1 MASTIIYSDLD
12 LRFLPN
18 PVTGDVSMSYNE
30 QAVIRSIQNL
40 LYTKPY
46 ERLFDPTIGSG
57 IPALLFEPLSPL
69 TASSIEDEITRLISN
84 YEPRATIY
92 QLNVSANADSNS
104 FTVSLYVFIGNNTA
118 PTAIN
123 LILQRNR

>member
-40 LYTKPY
+40 LYTRPY
-46 ERLFDPTIGSG
+46 EKLFNPTVGSG
-57 IPALLFEPLSPL
+57 LYALLFEPLSPL
-69 TASSIEDEITRLISN
+69 TASSIEDEIVRLITN

-92 QLNVSANADSNS
+92 QLNVSALADQDS
-104 FTVSLYVFIGNNTA
+104 FQVSLYVFIGNNTT
-118 PTAIN
+118 PTAVN
-123 LILQRNR
+123 LLLQRNR

>member
-18 PVTGDVSMSYNE
+18 PVTGDIAMSYNE
-30 QAVIRSIQNL
+30 QAVIRSIQNI
-40 LYTKPY
+40 LYTSPY
-46 ERLFDPTIGSG
+46 EKLFDPTVGSG
-57 IPALLFEPLSPL
+57 IPALLFEPVSPL
-69 TASSIEDEITRLISN
+69 TASSIEDEIVRLISN

-92 QLNVSANADSNS
+92 QLNVSANADQDS
-104 FTVSLYVFIGNNTA
+104 FQVSLYVFIGNNTT

>member
-30 QAVIRSIQNL
+30 QSVIRSIQNL
-40 LYTKPY
+40 LYTRPY
-46 ERLFDPTIGSG
+46 EKLFDPSVGSG
-57 IPALLFEPLSPL
+57 LFALLFEPLSPL
-69 TASSIEDEITRLISN
+69 TASSIEDEIVRLITN

-92 QLNVSANADSNS
+92 QLNVSALADQDS
-104 FTVSLYVFIGNNTA
+104 FQVSLYVFIGNNTT
-118 PTAIN
+118 PTAVN
-123 LILQRNR
+123 LLLQRNR

>member
-46 ERLFDPTIGSG
+46 ERLFDPTVGSG
-57 IPALLFEPLSPL
+57 LPGLLFEPLSPL
-69 TASSIEDEITRLISN
+69 TASSIEDEITRLINN

-92 QLNVSANADSNS
+92 QLNVSANAGSDSFS
-104 FTVSLYVFIGNNTA
+104 VSLYVFIGNNTT

>member
-1 MASTIIYSDLD
+1 MASTIFYSDLD

-40 LYTKPY
+40 LYTRPY

-57 IPALLFEPLSPL
+57 LPALLFEPISPL
-69 TASSIEDEITRLISN
+69 TASSIEDEIKRLISN
-84 YEPRATIY
+84 YEPRASIY
-92 QLNVSANADSNS
+92 QLNVTAQADKDS
-104 FTVSLYVFIGNNTA
+104 FQVSLYVFIGNNTT

-123 LILQRNR
+123 LTLQRTR

>member
-18 PVTGDVSMSYNE
+18 PVTGDISMSYNE
-30 QAVIRSIQNL
+30 QAVIRSIKNI
-40 LYTKPY
+40 LYTAPY

-57 IPALLFEPLSPL
+57 LPALLFEPVSPL
-69 TASSIEDEITRLISN
+69 TASSIEDEIIRLISN

-92 QLNVSANADSNS
+92 QLNVSANADQDS
-104 FTVSLYVFIGNNTA
+104 FQVSLSVFIGNNTT